1 MINFFLTEAYSQ
13 CLSEIEDHIFT
24 TTANLEHVIRFVDEH
39 DRVLTFIAH
48 NPKTSATHPVTG
60 DQSWVFGDGRYR
72 IFFKLVPHSAED
84 TTVYLTHIID
94 NRQAN
99 LEVYPNNTMPTYQQH
114 HE

>member
-1 MINFFLTEAYSQ
+1 VIRFFLTEAYGQS
-13 CLSEIEDHIFT
+13 LSAIEDHIFT
-24 TTANLEHVIRFVDEH
+24 TTANIEQVARFIDEH

-48 NPKTSATHPVTG
+48 NPKTPAAHPVTG

-72 IFFKLVPHSAED
+72 LFFKLVPHSTED

-99 LEVYPNNTMPTYQQH
+99 LEVYPNNTMPTYP
-114 HE
+114 EDEE